1 MAKLDMVD
9 NKKSHRTTEIV
20 EQLREEIL
28 SGQLP
33 EGARLTEMD
42 VSKRFNQGRNAIREA
57 FQKLTHQGLLVTR
70 PNRGVVVAAEPP
82 KPIRDLIVPIRR
94 MLEGYA
100 LELIFDELDDEDF
113 QRWEELL
120 ARMKSACAARDYAA
134 IAETDIAFHRSLM
147 ERAGQPDLLVIWEAM
162 VYRIRSHFRR
172 TQRRCPDPMVI
183 YDEHR
188 AIVDCIQA
196 GDLQAARELLSEKIE

>member
-1 MAKLDMVD
+1 MVD
-9 NKKSHRTTEIV
+9 SKKLQRSVEIV

-33 EGARLTEMD
+33 EGSRLTEMD
-42 VSKRFNQGRNAIREA
+42 VSKRFKKGRNAIREA

-70 PNRGVVVAAEPP
+70 PNRGVVVASEPP
-82 KPIRDLIVPIRR
+82 KPIRDLIVPIRQ

-100 LELIFDELDDEDF
+100 LELVFDDLQESDF
-113 QRWEELL
+113 VGWEAILT
-120 ARMKSACAARDYAA
+120 RMKAACAARDYAA

-147 ERAGQPDLLVIWEAM
+147 ERTGQPDLLAIWEAM
-162 VYRIRSHFRR
+162 IYRIRSHFRR

-188 AIVDCIQA
+188 AILDCIKS
-196 GDLQAARELLSEKIE
+196 GDLQAALALLNEKIE